1 MAGPLDGDLLC
12 AILSRFFNLLLPT
25 YVDGLAAEL
34 RRWVVQT
41 SDLICGSPRPYQRRA
56 GHGLL
61 QLFSPAV
68 FPDELVELL
77 NVSVLHLRRAEPSGK
92 LAAFRGGT
100 FSTLHKLLWKTQNR
114 PIITRFWLFTD
125 CANALLLCRLLQ
137 VPPEVFT
144 TSTKNP
150 KSENAARL
158 TKFKAWYEDPSTL
171 QDLTKPSLLQFSCNQ
186 EERGSRIG
194 ASRKAGIVAAYSHG
208 TSADRISCEVRPH
221 S

>member
-1 MAGPLDGDLLC
+1 MC

-114 PIITRFWLFTD
+114 PIITRFWLFTE

-150 KSENAARL
+150 KKRERSPANQVQSLVRGPEHTARFDK
-158 TKFKAWYEDPSTL
+158 T
-171 QDLTKPSLLQFSCNQ
+171 FS
-186 EERGSRIG
+186 
-194 ASRKAGIVAAYSHG
+194 VA
-208 TSADRISCEVRPH
+208 I
-221 S
+221 